1 MLPEIRTTPLSLTL
15 HGHSLIHDPTKRFG
29 EEIIFLLN
37 QVWPVLKSANIPN
50 DGLNRVVYEAG
61 GTVFA
66 GVILNPG
73 ADSLPA
79 AAAAAGA
86 VGVAALEHKH
96 IRLTRYAWWK
106 HIGPYHLIPKTCAEM
121 TRSLDAQGIRQ
132 TLPMLEVYGHWT
144 SDESKLETE
153 TFVAIT

>member
-1 MLPEIRTTPLSLTL
+1 MLPEIRATPLSLTL
-15 HGHSLIHDPTKRFG
+15 HGRSLVHDAAKARG
-29 EEIIFLLN
+29 KEIRSLPN

-66 GVILNPG
+66 GVVLSSG
-73 ADSLPA
+73 ADAMPA
-79 AAAAAGA
+79 S
-86 VGVAALEHKH
+86 AALERKH

-106 HIGPYHLIPKTCAEM
+106 HIGPYHLIPKTCAAM
-121 TRSLDAQGIRQ
+121 TSSLEAQGIRQ
-132 TLPMLEVYGHWT
+132 TWPMVEVYGHWT
-144 SDESKLETE
+144 DDESKLETE